1 MAFDFP
7 SSPVL
12 GQNYLSYIWNGYAW
26 TIGNQTGGVPPA
38 GDYVLKT
45 GDVMSGFLTL
55 NALPTQPLHAATKS
69 YVDSITTNLPQGTIG
84 QALVVGTVRQAGWGN
99 PIEGGN
105 F

>member
-7 SSPVL
+7 SSPTL

-26 TIGNQTGGVPPA
+26 TIGNVGGVPPA

-45 GDVMSGFLTL
+45 GDVMSGPLTL
-55 NALPTQPLHAATKS
+55 NADPALPLVAATKQ
-69 YVDSITTNLPQGTIG
+69 YVDRNALPAAGADG
-84 QALVVGTVRQAGWGN
+84 EALVSKTGAAVWGA
-99 PIEGGN
+99 PIDSGN